1 MKVYWAVLPAL
12 ALLAACG
19 RSDEPP
25 PAPPTQTSADAP
37 PEIPVMGA
45 ERHLLAFGDSL
56 FTGYGLKPGEG
67 YPERLEA
74 ALRAKGINARIANAG
89 VSGDTTAGA
98 LQRLAFTLDNQPTRP
113 ELVLIS
119 LGGNDMLRGL
129 PASATRANLDA
140 ILTELDRRGIQ
151 ALLFGML
158 AAPNLGAGYARE
170 FNTIYPALARK
181 HGAALVPFFLQ
192 AVIDK
197 PQLRQ
202 ADHIHPTRQGIEE
215 LVAATAVD
223 VAKALPP
230 PPAGPS
236 EGAKTRP

>member
-1 MKVYWAVLPAL
+1 MKLYWAVLPVL
-12 ALLAACG
+12 LLAACDS
-19 RSDEPP
+19 SDTP
-25 PAPPTQTSADAP
+25 PAPPPSQSSADAP

-45 ERHLLAFGDSL
+45 ERRILAFGDSL
-56 FTGYGLKPGEG
+56 FTGYRLKPGEG

-74 ALRAKGINARIANAG
+74 ALRARGINARIANAG
-89 VSGDTTAGA
+89 LSGDTTAGG
-98 LQRLAFTLDNQPTRP
+98 LQRLKFTLDNQPAKP
-113 ELVLIS
+113 DLVVIS

-140 ILTELDRRGIQ
+140 ILAELGRRQIRV
-151 ALLFGML
+151 LLLGML
-158 AAPNLGAGYARE
+158 AAPNLGADYARD

-181 HGAALVPFFLQ
+181 HDAALVPFFLQ

-197 PQLRQ
+197 PELRQ

-230 PPAGPS
+230 AAAGAQQ
-236 EGAKTRP
+236 GARKRS